1 MLISKPILSMST
13 LMSMSMRL
21 LKVRKNT
28 EVQSQQM
35 AFTESPSLS
44 NNPNIF
50 ATKLI
55 IAEHGDNSD
64 LT

>member
-21 LKVRKNT
+21 LKVRRNT

-35 AFTESPSLS
+35 AFTESPSVS
-44 NNPNIF
+44 NNPKIPTNYLIF
-50 ATKLI
+50 A
-55 IAEHGDNSD
+55 E
-64 LT
+64 